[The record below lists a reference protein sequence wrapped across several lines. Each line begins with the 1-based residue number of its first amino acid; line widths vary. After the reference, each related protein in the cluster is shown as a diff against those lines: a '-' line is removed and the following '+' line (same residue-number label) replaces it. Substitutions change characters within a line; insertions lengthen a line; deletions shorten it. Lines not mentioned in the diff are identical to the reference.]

1 MSIEDFNNL
10 VISREG
16 SKIVRFKD
24 IGVAEVDAE
33 NTRSIAKR
41 NGLPMVMCALIPQP
55 GAKYIDI
62 ADRAYLLMQDLEKDL
77 PEDIDATIALTTRY
91 LSGVQS
97 TRWRTR
103 FSRLSFW
110 LF

>member
-41 NGLPMVMCALIPQP
+41 NGLPMVMCALIPSREQ
-55 GAKYIDI
+55 
-62 ADRAYLLMQDLEKDL
+62 
-77 PEDIDATIALTTRY
+77 TT
-91 LSGVQS
+91 LILQTEPIS
-97 TRWRTR
+97 
-103 FSRLSFW
+103 
-110 LF
+110 